1 MTSPGRAQCALAHVE
16 GPVAA
21 ALAPVARA
29 SETAPDLPP
38 VRGRAR
44 RPPTRRAA
52 NPAQVSLRGERC
64 PVLCAAVEVPPWRG
78 ASPQVPGLSMNARVW
93 GRRRTAPAQEEQRV
107 R

>member
-38 VRGRAR
+38 VRGQAR

-52 NPAQVSLRGERC
+52 NPAQVSLRGDRC
-64 PVLCAAVEVPPWRG
+64 PVLCAAVEVPPCRS
-78 ASPQVPGLSMNARVW
+78 ASPQVPVLPINTLVW
-93 GRRRTAPAQEEQRV
+93 ARRRTSTVQ
-107 R
+107 